1 MEQQDAAK
9 ALSIGIDIGG
19 TTTKLGIV
27 DQEGHLLARRSL
39 DTQHHRQP
47 QAFGLELAG
56 AIGEM
61 MSDTGTKARVAGIGI
76 GAPGVDERAGTIAA
90 AANLP
95 FQEPFALAA
104 FLQSKLG
111 LPAKLIKD
119 SSAAIIGERVFGGAK
134 GMEHFVLLTLGTGL
148 GSAIMINGNVI
159 SGGNGLASEYGHSL
173 AVPHGRQCNCGR
185 SGCLET
191 YVSATGIKRTVFE
204 LLAGFKGHSPLRDY
218 TYHALDAKTI
228 YEAAVSGDPIAREA
242 FRLTGTILGRA
253 ITGLIV
259 LLDPQAI
266 FLSGG
271 LTQAGELLLRPVC
284 DSIDEHLLD
293 MFKGSCEIAFS
304 HLGGE
309 DTGVLGAAAMMWH
322 SPGKNL

>member
-1 MEQQDAAK
+1 MKQDAHK

-19 TTTKLGIV
+19 TTTKMGVV
-27 DQEGHLLARRSL
+27 DQNGQLHARRSL
-39 DTQHHRQP
+39 DTQHHRHP
-47 QAFGLELAG
+47 QDFGLELAA

-61 MSDTGTKARVAGIGI
+61 IGGSETKAIIAGIGI

-95 FQEPFALAA
+95 FKQPFALAA
-104 FLQSKLG
+104 FLESELG
-111 LPAKLIKD
+111 IQAKLIKD
-119 SSAAIIGERVFGGAK
+119 SSAAIIGERMFGGAK

-148 GSAIMINGNVI
+148 GSAIMINGHVI
-159 SGGNGLASEYGHSL
+159 SGGNGLASEYGHSI
-173 AVPHGRQCNCGR
+173 AVPQGRQCNCGR

-204 LLAGFKGHSPLRDY
+204 LLAGSKGHSRLRDY

-228 YEAAVSGDPIAREA
+228 YEAACSGDHIAREA
-242 FRLTGTILGRA
+242 FRQTGTILGRA

-266 FLSGG
+266 FLAGG
-271 LTQAGELLLRPVC
+271 LTQAGELLLQPVR
-284 DSIDEHLLD
+284 DSIDEHLLG
-293 MFKGSCEIAFS
+293 MFKGSCQIAFS

-309 DTGVLGAAAMMWH
+309 DTGILGAAAMMWYN
-322 SPGKNL
+322 PG

>member
-1 MEQQDAAK
+1 MKQDAPK
-9 ALSIGIDIGG
+9 TLSIGIDIGG

-27 DQEGHLLARRSL
+27 DQNGHLLARRAL
-39 DTQHHRQP
+39 DTQRHQEA
-47 QAFGLELAG
+47 QAFSAELA
-56 AIGEM
+56 AAVGEVM
-61 MSDTGTKARVAGIGI
+61 DSTGTKALVTGIGI

-104 FLQSKLG
+104 FLEDALG
-111 LPAKLIKD
+111 MPAKLIKD

-148 GSAIMINGNVI
+148 GSAIMINGHVI
-159 SGGNGLASEYGHSL
+159 SGANGLASEYGHSL
-173 AVPHGRQCNCGR
+173 AVPHGRQCNCGK

-204 LLAGFKGHSPLRDY
+204 LLAGFKGHSRLRDY
-218 TYHALDAKTI
+218 TYHALDAKMI
-228 YEAAVSGDPIAREA
+228 YEAARSGDDVAREA
-242 FRLTGTILGRA
+242 FRQTGAILGRA
-253 ITGLIV
+253 ITNLIV

-266 FLSGG
+266 FLAGG
-271 LTQAGELLLRPVC
+271 LTQAEELLLLPVRE
-284 DSIDEHLLD
+284 SVDEHLLG

-309 DTGVLGAAAMMWH
+309 DTGILGAAAMMWYN
-322 SPGKNL
+322 PGQ